1 MKSTASAKVSKGEA
15 RTRSKWAPTLPYAV
29 MFDTRLSAAARVL
42 AGALEYHGR
51 GEPVC
56 WPTNATL
63 AEMVGCGAD
72 HIRKTLLPELEK
84 YWIRRGH
91 DPGAPGRRRKE
102 RGEVLILMW
111 NPGALEALA
120 QWCPGFSIL
129 DDASMG
135 TIEQGG
141 VYRPGGGGSTDPGGE
156 GLQTPRSNY
165 REETH
170 LQPVNGGNGF
180 LPQGGEIPEAP
191 DTAQEPAQARD
202 AAQVEGT
209 IGGDPEAAQE
219 PPEPSRSMT
228 LEEAIA
234 ALAEPGGNKLVNG
247 IAHRIA
253 DDLQD
258 HGSLRFYAKVCR
270 IVTKGETPDRLRRA
284 YRAASAV
291 ARNPGAHPDTTPG
304 KTFTRTWMA
313 WIDWKDSRPTPI
325 VTSPPEPAPRPAL
338 AVVKP
343 EPDPETPEQKAARLK
358 REREARDAAAEES
371 RHRELQA
378 KEAGRMLKAMI
389 GGVAQAAKPP
399 RDARRKPAPV
409 PPPAPVAPKPT
420 DYDRMMRD
428 ALHYLKGTEL
438 VRKRGISD
446 LEKIVREADYDLAQE
461 AFEELAEQGIDVK
474 PPEPPGEQDTAQ
486 GEEPAA

>member
-1 MKSTASAKVSKGEA
+1 MNPTPSAKCVKGEA
-15 RTRSKWAPTLPYAV
+15 RTLWAPTLPYAV
-29 MFDTRLSAAARVL
+29 AFDPRLSAAEVRL
-42 AGALEYHGR
+42 ALALEYHAR
-51 GEPVC
+51 GKPVC

-63 AEMVGCGAD
+63 AEMTGLGVD
-72 HIRKTLLPELEK
+72 HIRKKLLPKLEEVGRV
-84 YWIRRGH
+84 RRGH

-141 VYRPGGGGSTDPGGE
+141 ASRPGGGGSTDPGGE

-180 LPQGGEIPEAP
+180 LPQGGESPEAP
-191 DTAQEPAQARD
+191 DTAREPAQAL
-202 AAQVEGT
+202 ALAQVEGT

-258 HGSLRFYAKVCR
+258 HGSLRFYAKVSR
-270 IVTKGETPDRLRRA
+270 TVTKGENPDRLRRA

-325 VTSPPEPAPRPAL
+325 SPPEPAPRPAL

-343 EPDPETPEQKAARLK
+343 EPSPETPEQEAARLK

-371 RHRELQA
+371 RRRELDAQ
-378 KEAGRMLKAMI
+378 KAGRMIREII
-389 GGVAQAAKPP
+389 GRTATALKPP
-399 RDARRKPAPV
+399 RDTRRKPAPM
-409 PPPAPVAPKPT
+409 PPPAPAAPKPT

-428 ALHYLKGTEL
+428 ALCYLKGTDRERSTGIIDL
-438 VRKRGISD
+438 KRIM
-446 LEKIVREADYDLAQE
+446 READPDLAQD
-461 AFEELAEQGIDVK
+461 AFEALDELGIQVDRPK
-474 PPEPPGEQDTAQ
+474 PPGDPDTAQ

>member
-1 MKSTASAKVSKGEA
+1 MKSTPSAKCVKGEA
-15 RTRSKWAPTLPYAV
+15 RTRSEWAPTLPYAV
-29 MFDTRLSAAARVL
+29 AFDPRLSAAEVRL
-42 AGALEYHGR
+42 CLALEYHGR
-51 GEPVC
+51 GEPVA
-56 WPTNATL
+56 WPTNAKL
-63 AEMVGCGAD
+63 AKLTGVGVT
-72 HIRKTLLPELEK
+72 HISKKLLPKLEEVGHV
-84 YWIRRGH
+84 RRGH

-102 RGEVLILMW
+102 RGEVFILMW

-141 VYRPGGGGSTDPGGE
+141 ASRPGGGGSTGQGGL
-156 GLQTPRSNY
+156 GLQANRSNY

-170 LQPVNGGNGF
+170 LQPVNGGNVF

-191 DTAQEPAQARD
+191 DTAQEPAQAL
-202 AAQVEGT
+202 AVAQVEGT

-228 LEEAIA
+228 LEEAITK
-234 ALAEPGGNKLVNG
+234 LAEPGGTKLVNAIG
-247 IAHRIA
+247 NRIA
-253 DDLQD
+253 DDLQN
-258 HGSLRFYAKVCR
+258 HHSLRFYFKVCR
-270 IVTKGETPDRLRRA
+270 IVTKGENPDRLRRA
-284 YRAASAV
+284 YRQASAV
-291 ARNPGAHPDTTPG
+291 ARNPGAHPGTTPG
-304 KTFTRTWMA
+304 KTFTRAWLD
-313 WIDWKDSRPTPI
+313 WIDWQDTKP
-325 VTSPPEPAPRPAL
+325 SPPEPAPRPAL

-343 EPDPETPEQKAARLK
+343 EPSPETPEQKAARLK

-378 KEAGRMLKAMI
+378 KEAGRMIKAMI

-409 PPPAPVAPKPT
+409 PPPAPVAPKPIPSYNSTLNKALLLLDANPDDRYAIT
-420 DYDRMMRD
+420 D
-428 ALHYLKGTEL
+428 L
-438 VRKRGISD
+438 
-446 LEKIVREADYDLAQE
+446 KIVVRHGDPDLAQE
-461 AFEELAEQGIDVK
+461 AFEVLAELGIHVD